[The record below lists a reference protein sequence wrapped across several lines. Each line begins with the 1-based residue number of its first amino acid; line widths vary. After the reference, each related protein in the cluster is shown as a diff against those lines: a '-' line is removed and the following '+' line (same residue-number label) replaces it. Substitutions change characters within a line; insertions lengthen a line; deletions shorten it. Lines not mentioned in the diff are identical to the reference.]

1 MRTTLRE
8 DSDEGTD
15 GVTDEST
22 RPAGDNK
29 GGSANLRALERAL
42 DVLETFNDSKA
53 PLRLTDIAKRT
64 NLHLATAQRIL
75 AVLERRG
82 YVSRADRDYRMGL
95 APLLAAHT
103 YLTTSQLTLI
113 ATPVLQELMLA
124 TGLTASL
131 FVRIDHARV
140 AVQRIEGP
148 TPLRYQLPI
157 GQRLPL
163 HKGIGKLLLADLD
176 DGEVKE
182 LVSASLA
189 ATPPAERED
198 IAVPALLAQL
208 PELRAQGYIV
218 AANERVA
225 GTAAVAAP
233 VINSA
238 DGRYLAIASVTGLSK
253 DIDDARAEALVVE
266 VRRAADAI
274 STRLS

>member
-1 MRTTLRE
+1 M
-8 DSDEGTD
+8 
-15 GVTDEST
+15 TDET
-22 RPAGDNK
+22 TKPAGDSK
-29 GGSANLRALERAL
+29 GNASLRALERAL
-42 DVLETFNDSKA
+42 DVLETFNDSKTS
-53 PLRLTDIAKRT
+53 LRLTDIAKRT
-64 NLHLATAQRIL
+64 DLHLATAQRIL
-75 AVLERRG
+75 TVLERRG
-82 YVSRADRDYRMGL
+82 YVSRTDRDYRMGL

-103 YLTTSQLTLI
+103 YLTTSRLTLI
-113 ATPVLQELMLA
+113 ATPVLQELMIA

-176 DGEVKE
+176 DDQVEK
-182 LVSASLA
+182 LVTASLA
-189 ATPPAERED
+189 AAPPAERED
-198 IAVPALLAQL
+198 VDLPALLAQL
-208 PELRAQGYIV
+208 PELRERGWIV

-233 VINSA
+233 VTDNT
-238 DGRYLAIASVTGLSK
+238 DGRYLAIVSVTGLSK